1 MVVLGTGK
9 TYLQLCRK
17 SSMTDVVR
25 ILNSSLTIFHY
36 SSVCIV
42 MSLDTEEE
50 EEASLITICL
60 W

>member
-1 MVVLGTGK
+1 MVFLGTGK

-17 SSMTDVVR
+17 SSMADVVR

-36 SSVCIV
+36 SGVCNV

-60 W
+60 